1 MKEAGKGAGNAS
13 DQKFLQQVVWQDHE
27 AGMGEREVV
36 PGVRW

>member
-1 MKEAGKGAGNAS
+1 MKGAGNAS
-13 DQKFLQQVVWQDHE
+13 DQKFLQQVVGQDHE

>member
-1 MKEAGKGAGNAS
+1 MKGAGKGAGNAS
-13 DQKFLQQVVWQDHE
+13 DQRFLQQVVGQDQE

>member
-1 MKEAGKGAGNAS
+1 MKGAGKEAGNAP

-27 AGMGEREVV
+27 AGMGEREVE

>member
-1 MKEAGKGAGNAS
+1 MKGTGKGAGNAS
-13 DQKFLQQVVWQDHE
+13 DQRFLQQVVGQDHE